1 MNEFAALMILLT
13 RSHDGIRGAPSEEIL
28 KALHWPDKLGRA
40 ELQKKLSEFD
50 TYLHPLG
57 LQVRVNPLNDFWFV
71 AFRQDIS
78 EFVAQNPFGGKP
90 RLPATLLATI
100 ICMVQ
105 HGNKVPI
112 SAVRE
117 IRKKETVQEDL
128 KQLANLGYVEITG
141 ENVSLTPLIGYQ
153 LDLINLF
160 EAINETMTKKSTKS

>member
-1 MNEFAALMILLT
+1 MNEFAAIMILLT
-13 RSHDGIRGAPSEEIL
+13 RSTDGLRGAPSEEIL
-28 KALHWPDKLGRA
+28 KTLHWPEKLGRA
-40 ELQKKLSEFD
+40 ELQKKLTEFD
-50 TYLHPLG
+50 SYLRPLG

-78 EFVAQNPFGGKP
+78 EFAAQNPFGGKP

-105 HGNKVPI
+105 YGNQVPI

-128 KQLANLGYVEITG
+128 KQLENLGYVEIAG
-141 ENVSLTPLIGYQ
+141 DNVTLTPLIGYQ

-160 EAINETMTKKSTKS
+160 EAINETMLKKGTKS